1 MTREL
6 TTVAKKKLILEGD
19 PDQQLEF
26 AMKAANTLMK
36 AVSQK
41 PKKVIIRG
49 EQYLEYGDWQTLARF
64 FGATAAV
71 EWSKPLYNIVNNEEQ
86 KGQVI
91 GYEARA
97 IVKRNGVEVSSAEA
111 MCMRAEKNW
120 KDRDEFMLRSMAQT
134 RASAKALRNAYGWV
148 AELAGMKST
157 PAEEMGDMYDQSP
170 ISDKA
175 VPTVTYDNP
184 EDVGFKDRS
193 NNPVATYMG
202 KKSIKTELEK
212 KKEIMTLV
220 DAITL
225 HPLEKTAEAY
235 QKYVFDNTMMLLTPD
250 NYDAVIGALT
260 KKQHGEDIN

>member
-1 MTREL
+1 MKNEKSL
-6 TTVAKKKLILEGD
+6 AVPLKKKLVLEGD
-19 PDQQLEF
+19 PEQQLEF

-71 EWSKPLYNIVNNEEQ
+71 EWSRPIYNIVNNEEQ
-86 KGQVI
+86 KGQVV

-111 MCMRAEKNW
+111 MCMRAEANW
-120 KDRDEFMLRSMAQT
+120 KSRDEFMLRSMAQT

-157 PAEEMGDMYDQSP
+157 PAEEMGDMYDTSP
-170 ISDKA
+170 IAENA
-175 VPTVTYDNP
+175 VPTVTYSNP
-184 EDVGFKDRS
+184 EDDGMDVPGNAVPLKKVA
-193 NNPVATYMG
+193 NNPIDKYLSQKSEI
-202 KKSIKTELEK
+202 KKLVDSIVMVPLEGGDAYKLWVRNETGLELE
-212 KKEIMTLV
+212 
-220 DAITL
+220 A
-225 HPLEKTAEAY
+225 
-235 QKYVFDNTMMLLTPD
+235 N
-250 NYDAVIGALT
+250 NYEMIIERLRAL
-260 KKQHGEDIN
+260 K